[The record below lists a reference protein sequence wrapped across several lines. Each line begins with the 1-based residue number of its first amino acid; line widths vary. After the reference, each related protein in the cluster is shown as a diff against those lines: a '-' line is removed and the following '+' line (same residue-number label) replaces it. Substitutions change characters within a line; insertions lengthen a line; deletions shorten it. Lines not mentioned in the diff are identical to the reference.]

1 MDPAEIVRVLASMMN
16 GSSRGGPTIEELD
29 NTIVKPEKRSRV
41 IDSRPYRLE
50 MEDVM
55 GYMLIGVLAMLFIVL
70 LKMANRLG

>member
-1 MDPAEIVRVLASMMN
+1 MDPAEIVRALASMMN

-29 NTIVKPEKRSRV
+29 NAIVKPEKRSRV